1 MKRYLAIVMLL
12 LLVSGCTTGPPET
25 STTTTSTSTTS
36 STSTTTT
43 TTSTTTT
50 TTIKTFDTISI
61 ATWNLEGFKWSSYLI
76 PTTKTSI
83 LTELRKYD
91 ILAAQGI
98 PDGFEK
104 YASLLMNDL
113 PEYSYVTEDEYA
125 FLYLDDITLLSHH
138 TPNASS
144 IRPFIAAFLIQNYTL
159 DIAQLHT
166 NPEKT
171 ENEINALLEVRTSN
185 NQIWLGD
192 LNADCYFYDRPRYSK
207 FSWLIPDREDTLTND
222 SHCAYDRIIAT
233 YPVAN
238 RVLGYNISN
247 TTLTDHY
254 PVSIQ
259 LEIPFVNCTDIGF
272 TFLMGN
278 LTEPPFTADGRE
290 RSCDWELTETL
301 VGWNNLVGDNDN
313 IDLNKRSCTY
323 KSSGIREGKKLSRDG
338 WNISCEFDCCELR
351 EEYGG

>member
-144 IRPFIAAFLIQNYTL
+144 IRTWITRGVLLFIGLFLLKKPSSGFKTISLWLLLSIASIAFYYGSIPPYYLAFLFPAVFMLIG
-159 DIAQLHT
+159 
-166 NPEKT
+166 
-171 ENEINALLEVRTSN
+171 EI
-185 NQIWLGD
+185 
-192 LNADCYFYDRPRYSK
+192 
-207 FSWLIPDREDTLTND
+207 
-222 SHCAYDRIIAT
+222 
-233 YPVAN
+233 
-238 RVLGYNISN
+238 
-247 TTLTDHY
+247 
-254 PVSIQ
+254 
-259 LEIPFVNCTDIGF
+259 
-272 TFLMGN
+272 
-278 LTEPPFTADGRE
+278 
-290 RSCDWELTETL
+290 
-301 VGWNNLVGDNDN
+301 
-313 IDLNKRSCTY
+313 
-323 KSSGIREGKKLSRDG
+323 LSRLKG
-338 WNISCEFDCCELR
+338 KLLFVSL
-351 EEYGG
+351 